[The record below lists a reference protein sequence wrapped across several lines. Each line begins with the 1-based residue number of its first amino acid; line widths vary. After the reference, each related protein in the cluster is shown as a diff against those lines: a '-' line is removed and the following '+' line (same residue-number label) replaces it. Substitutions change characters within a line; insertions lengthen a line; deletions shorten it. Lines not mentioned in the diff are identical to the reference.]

1 MTSDTDD
8 SHDHDHDSHEH
19 DDLDDHDHE
28 HDHDDHGDEQNVG
41 LAFAITFAAGFAAC
55 LGATSIFCVKPEQL
69 GVVPAAL
76 GFSSGVVVY
85 LSFMNLIP
93 ECIEL
98 LNESTGEES
107 ESLAHF
113 YSLLCVIGGVV
124 LAFLSERCFSHHH
137 GDEDEFHSP
146 KGHVADASG
155 HCHADEDSKSSG
167 QTKDA
172 LETGDEIEMNSIND
186 QRPTPGHD
194 LDSESTMYEET
205 AKPENLS
212 HLSYT
217 IAAALILH
225 HLPEGIA
232 TFISLYYDFEFG
244 ILVAFALVIH
254 DVPSGVCIA
263 VPTYCATGSMVKP
276 FLLCLAA
283 AAAYPIGGLIGWLVV
298 EVASDAFIDSFIGAL
313 FGVTGGIM
321 LYIAFVELLPTA
333 IMTAKRYTSSS
344 KGSESQYKRIYVMSI
359 AGIFIST
366 ILLAEAGG
374 HSH

>member
-1 MTSDTDD
+1 
-8 SHDHDHDSHEH
+8 
-19 DDLDDHDHE
+19 
-28 HDHDDHGDEQNVG
+28 
-41 LAFAITFAAGFAAC
+41 
-55 LGATSIFCVKPEQL
+55 
-69 GVVPAAL
+69 
-76 GFSSGVVVY
+76 
-85 LSFMNLIP
+85 
-93 ECIEL
+93 
-98 LNESTGEES
+98 
-107 ESLAHF
+107 LAHF
-113 YSLLCVIGGVV
+113 YSLLCVIGGIV
-124 LAFLSERCFSHHH
+124 LAFLSERCFHHNH
-137 GDEDEFHSP
+137 GEEDEFDSN
-146 KGHVADASG
+146 GHVADASD
-155 HCHADEDSKSSG
+155 HVHAIEESKSDG
-167 QTKDA
+167 QTNNG
-172 LETGDEIEMNSIND
+172 LEEATDEIEMNSINNE

-194 LDSESTMYEET
+194 IAATEETLYDAT

-254 DVPSGVCIA
+254 DVPPGVCIA

-298 EVASDAFIDSFIGAL
+298 EVASDTFIDSFIGAL

-333 IMTAKRYTSSS
+333 IMTAKRYTASS
-344 KGSESQYKRIYVMSI
+344 KGNASQYKRIYVMTI
-359 AGIFIST
+359 VGIFIGFLVMDIST